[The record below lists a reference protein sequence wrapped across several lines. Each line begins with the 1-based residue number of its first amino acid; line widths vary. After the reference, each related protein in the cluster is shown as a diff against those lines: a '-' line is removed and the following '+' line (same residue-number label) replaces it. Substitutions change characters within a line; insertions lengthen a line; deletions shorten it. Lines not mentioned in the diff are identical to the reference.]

1 MAAVREEAL
10 PDSDYISLVRYL
22 ILFSFNGRL
31 LVLFG
36 LRFDS
41 DNWSKKR
48 RVKPLAVREEAA
60 MEGRLKARVMPRQSR
75 SRVAKCYF

>member
-41 DNWSKKR
+41 DNWSKKKDR
-48 RVKPLAVREEAA
+48 
-60 MEGRLKARVMPRQSR
+60 
-75 SRVAKCYF
+75 